1 MVSRI
6 LNAIEH
12 SLRYTKEHP
21 QLFFVIIL
29 ILVVP
34 LLFLYS
40 SLGALQA
47 GSADQQTIARER
59 IGLMHDVFVSLVQVN
74 GTEDLHPIRQEMI
87 DIVSE
92 NPDIVVFRIA
102 ERSEGVFIPRVALNE
117 EVLNEPDNS
126 ALYKYAYTYEGESLV
141 SIKEVDGIRYNEAVR
156 QFEVD
161 DVDYFILT
169 ASSLEG
175 MDRLLRIQKQRI
187 LFSLVPIYLFILA
200 LAYWHIKLTDYHYL
214 YIKVRKA
221 NEMKDLFTNMIAH
234 ELRAPLTAIRGYA
247 SMIEESSTDSE
258 QTKYAV
264 RVKDSSER
272 LLAIVN
278 DLLDVARIQSGKL
291 SVEQELFDMSEVV
304 IAVTDE
310 LHVSAYEK
318 QIKLSHTGAIETH
331 LVDGD
336 RKRMHQALTNLV
348 SNAIKYT
355 PEGAIELAI
364 EEKYSTVEVRV
375 KDTGM
380 GISSEDQKKLFAP
393 FYRVQSDDVSKI
405 TGTGLGMWIT
415 KQLVE
420 LMGGK
425 IAVESIKGVGT
436 HLVLTLPKELSKKAV
451 KKR

>member
-12 SLRYTKEHP
+12 SLQYTKHHP

-40 SLGALQA
+40 SLTALRIA
-47 GSADQQTIARER
+47 ASDQQTIARER
-59 IGLMHDVFVSLVQVN
+59 IGLMHDVFVSLVEIN
-74 GTEDLHPIRQEMI
+74 GTDNLYPLGQEI
-87 DIVSE
+87 HDIAAE
-92 NPDIVVFRIA
+92 NPDIVVFRLT
-102 ERSEGVFIPRVALNE
+102 ERSDGSFIPRVALDE
-117 EVLNEPDNS
+117 SVLNEPDNPT
-126 ALYKYAYTYEGESLV
+126 LYKYAYTHEDESLV
-141 SIKEVDGIRYNEAVR
+141 SIKEVDGVRYNEAVR
-156 QFEVD
+156 QFEVNG
-161 DVDYFILT
+161 VDYFILT
-169 ASSLEG
+169 ATSLVG
-175 MDRLLRIQKQRI
+175 VDQLFNIQKQRI
-187 LFSLVPIYLFILA
+187 LFSLVPIYLFIFA
-200 LAYWHIKLTDYHYL
+200 LAYWHIKLTDYRYL
-214 YIKVRKA
+214 YIKVHKA

-247 SMIEESSTDSE
+247 SMIEESSANKE

-264 RVKDSSER
+264 RVKDSAER

-291 SVEQELFDMSEVV
+291 SVEHEPFDVSEVV

-318 QIKLSHTGAIETH
+318 QIKLSHIGAIESH
-331 LVDGD
+331 VVVGD

-355 PEGAIELAI
+355 PEGAIELSV
-364 EEKYSTVEVRV
+364 EEKYSTVEIRV

-380 GISSEDQKKLFAP
+380 GIASDDQKKLFAP
-393 FYRVQSDDVSKI
+393 FYRVQNDSVSKI

-425 IAVESIKGVGT
+425 ISVESIKGVGT
-436 HLVLTLPKELSKKAV
+436 HLVLTLPREQNDN
-451 KKR
+451 

>member
-1 MVSRI
+1 
-6 LNAIEH
+6 AIEH